1 MRIKGNIAKSLL
13 FVLAIT
19 LIPVASFS
27 AQKVTPGSTCKVLN
41 QKVISQNKTYTC
53 IKSGKKLVWNK
64 GVAVKKPTPTS
75 TPTQSPT
82 PIPTPTQSPTPIP
95 TPTIVG
101 RAKQKTSPISYLPP
115 SIPTGRVDDCK
126 IKEVSSQTGSGARSG
141 FPRIDP
147 PLYANSGT
155 VKWALVPI
163 DFSDL
168 PGEADFLNRVQEQ
181 MELSSAWVEMVTE
194 GKVKVVWQVQKDWI
208 RLPGISK
215 DYEIALSGTV
225 QKPEIAKLWN
235 TFIFESDK
243 VVDYRDVQ
251 AVHFILPKGQTILG
265 EAVKGY
271 AWDSAVRDYTTNEG
285 SKFGFFTVPGVFY
298 DRSDIGRTYWSYW
311 VKEYTRGLGAG
322 VIGAQRVSSSFQ
334 TYDIQGSTD
343 GERELTAWF
352 RFLLG
357 WLPDEKIY
365 CQQVTNISTLDVTLV
380 PLPEISKSGI
390 KMVVI
395 PLPDSKAIIIES
407 RRETKFACL
416 TPTERNGVLVYLYDA
431 KLGSTE
437 EFFMAIVPSG
447 RSLERYSCAAVP
459 SIDPLLHEGDSV
471 TYGGV
476 TIQLLLH
483 GEYDRIRISR

>member
-1 MRIKGNIAKSLL
+1 MKRLSFLL
-13 FVLAIT
+13 FIIVFS
-19 LIPVASFS
+19 LIPLTAIS
-27 AQKVTPGSTCKVLN
+27 AQKITPGSTCKVLN
-41 QKVISQNKTYTC
+41 QKVVYQSKTYTC

-64 GVAVKKPTPTS
+64 GVAVKKPTPT
-75 TPTQSPT
+75 
-82 PIPTPTQSPTPIP
+82 PTPTQSPTPTPTQSPTPTP

-115 SIPTGRVDDCK
+115 SIPSGRVDDCK
-126 IKEVSSQTGSGARSG
+126 ISGARSG

-271 AWDSAVRDYTTNEG
+271 AWDSVVRDYTTNEG

-365 CQQVTNISTLDVTLV
+365 CQQASNISTLDVTLV

-437 EFFMAIVPSG
+437 EFFTAIVPSG

>member
-1 MRIKGNIAKSLL
+1 MRFKGSIAKAFLIAL
-13 FVLAIT
+13 TLT
-19 LIPVASFS
+19 LIPVSAIS
-27 AQKVTPGSTCKVLN
+27 AQKITPGSTCKVLN
-41 QKVISQNKTYTC
+41 QKVVYQNKSYTC

-64 GVAVKKPTPTS
+64 GVAVKKPTPR
-75 TPTQSPT
+75 PT
-82 PIPTPTQSPTPIP
+82 PTPTQSLSPTPSPSP
-95 TPTIVG
+95 TPTNVG

-115 SIPTGRVDDCK
+115 SIPSGNVDDCK
-126 IKEVSSQTGSGARSG
+126 IKEVSGQTGSGARSG

-168 PGEADFLNRVQEQ
+168 PGEADFLKRVQEQ
-181 MELSSAWVEMVTE
+181 MELSSEWIEMVSD

-208 RLPGISK
+208 RLPGVSK
-215 DYEIALSGTV
+215 DYEVALSGTV
-225 QKPEIAKLWN
+225 QRPEIAKLWN
-235 TFIFESDK
+235 TFIVESDK

-251 AVHFILPKGQTILG
+251 AVHFILPKGQTVLG
-265 EAVKGY
+265 EAAKGY
-271 AWDSAVRDYTTNEG
+271 AWDTAVKDYTTNEG
-285 SKFGFFTVPGVFY
+285 SKFGFFTIPGVFY

-365 CQQVTNISTLDVTLV
+365 CQQASNISTLEVTLV
-380 PLPEISKSGI
+380 PLPELTKSGI

-395 PLPDSKAIIIES
+395 PLPDSKAVVIES
-407 RRETKFACL
+407 RRETKFGCL
-416 TPTERNGVLVYLYDA
+416 TPTERNGVFVYLYDA

-437 EFFMAIVPSG
+437 EFFTAITPSG